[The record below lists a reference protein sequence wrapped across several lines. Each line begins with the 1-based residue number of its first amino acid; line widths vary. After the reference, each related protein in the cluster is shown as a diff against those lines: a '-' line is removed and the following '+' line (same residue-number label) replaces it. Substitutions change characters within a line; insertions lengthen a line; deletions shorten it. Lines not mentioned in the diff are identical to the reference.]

1 MIKTIPVRQWLPACS
16 FCAMLVTGCD
26 GSGGSDPAGSTPA
39 NQITTALIADPQVP
53 SLELSSAGG
62 TSILVVD
69 SETGAISGSVTIA
82 GLSSPARMAHIH
94 YGSEGTDGPVLLA
107 LNIDEAGTS
116 FTLPIDSAL
125 DAVGIDYYLNGE
137 LYVNVR
143 TDDYP
148 AGEIRAQLIPVDAE
162 GRTRFS
168 VQISNVSTDSTL
180 STPSTGGAVSV
191 PLSSGAYLV
200 HSSDINPF
208 VQSGVSSSDAL
219 KTLSQN
225 GYPYT
230 LRAEVPGSGVF
241 DTPDGSFIPSLIDSG
256 ESYTFT
262 VTAVPGDKLSLLTMF
277 VQSNDWFY
285 STHSDNG
292 GISLFDD
299 AGAPISGDV
308 SDRLT
313 LWESDTEEDQE
324 PGTGPG
330 QAPRQNVSE
339 DRGIATVNGTVGSL
353 TEKGKLDGLIT
364 LLSGEVIR
372 VTITPLP

>member
-1 MIKTIPVRQWLPACS
+1 
-16 FCAMLVTGCD
+16 
-26 GSGGSDPAGSTPA
+26 
-39 NQITTALIADPQVP
+39 
-53 SLELSSAGG
+53 
-62 TSILVVD
+62 
-69 SETGAISGSVTIA
+69 
-82 GLSSPARMAHIH
+82 MAHIH

-299 AGAPISGDV
+299 AGVPISGDV